1 MQKRIKN
8 GTEEE
13 EEEGGDGDRENERNK
28 SWWGGGELRLVE
40 KRTEMVKEVD
50 NKKCEKTD
58 RNTMKDS
65 QRNAKE
71 NNSDRE
77 K

>member
-8 GTEEE
+8 GTEVE

-28 SWWGGGELRLVE
+28 SWWGGELRLVE

-65 QRNAKE
+65 QRNAKK

>member
-28 SWWGGGELRLVE
+28 SWWGGELRLVE

-65 QRNAKE
+65 QRNAKK